1 MKVFIMYITYR
12 ILKKYFVINHYMN
25 KTITFEEKC
34 LQYPSIT
41 LNKKQL
47 CDFELLV
54 NGGFAPLKGFMNEYD
69 YTSVVNHMRLHDGQ
83 LWAMPITLCI
93 NEEQEQELKHSN
105 YVVLKHETGLPLGI
119 MDIRDHK
126 SIYKSDIS
134 EECVNVYGANDTNH
148 PYVKILYQYKENG
161 FIYNIGGPIVDFKL
175 PPHYDFQE
183 HRFTPAETKEY
194 FNKKGWTKI
203 VGFQTRNPMHRSH
216 YELTKY
222 AMEIGGKDCKL
233 LLHPVVGI
241 TQDCD
246 IDYHTRVKCY
256 VELMDYYEKDSAL
269 LSLLPLSMRM
279 AGPREAVWHAQ
290 IRKNYGCTHFVVGR
304 DHAGPSYKKANGN
317 DFYGP
322 YDAQDLLMKHT
333 KEIGIEVITSKL
345 IVYALPK
352 EEKDEMKGKY
362 LPIDQ
367 VNKETHDVKTISGTQ
382 QRDMLSKGEPI
393 PTWFSFPKVIK
404 ILESTFRE
412 NNKKG
417 FCLYF
422 VGLSGCG
429 KSTIANFMISKLQEL
444 TTRTITFLDG
454 DIVRLHLSKGL
465 GFSEKDRSINIQRIG
480 YVASEVVKH
489 GGVTIAANIA
499 PFERDR
505 NINRDKIS
513 ANGEYI
519 EVFVKTPLEI
529 CEQRDVKGLY
539 KLARKG
545 VIKEFTGISS
555 PFEEPKNCELVINGV
570 ENMEDNINL
579 IVNYLKKKELI

>member
-233 LLHPVVGI
+233 FLHPVVGI

-246 IDYHTRVKCY
+246 IDYH
-256 VELMDYYEKDSAL
+256 
-269 LSLLPLSMRM
+269 
-279 AGPREAVWHAQ
+279 
-290 IRKNYGCTHFVVGR
+290 I
-304 DHAGPSYKKANGN
+304 
-317 DFYGP
+317 
-322 YDAQDLLMKHT
+322 
-333 KEIGIEVITSKL
+333 
-345 IVYALPK
+345 
-352 EEKDEMKGKY
+352 
-362 LPIDQ
+362 
-367 VNKETHDVKTISGTQ
+367 
-382 QRDMLSKGEPI
+382 
-393 PTWFSFPKVIK
+393 
-404 ILESTFRE
+404 
-412 NNKKG
+412 
-417 FCLYF
+417 
-422 VGLSGCG
+422 
-429 KSTIANFMISKLQEL
+429 
-444 TTRTITFLDG
+444 
-454 DIVRLHLSKGL
+454 
-465 GFSEKDRSINIQRIG
+465 
-480 YVASEVVKH
+480 
-489 GGVTIAANIA
+489 
-499 PFERDR
+499 
-505 NINRDKIS
+505 
-513 ANGEYI
+513 
-519 EVFVKTPLEI
+519 
-529 CEQRDVKGLY
+529 
-539 KLARKG
+539 
-545 VIKEFTGISS
+545 
-555 PFEEPKNCELVINGV
+555 
-570 ENMEDNINL
+570 
-579 IVNYLKKKELI
+579 